1 MRITTASRIQNNTW
15 RYDPETGFLR
25 CTASI
30 LCAGVM
36 TYQRDELES
45 SNPPEGLAQL
55 RVYVS
60 PEELADPEGISTLE
74 GMPVV
79 IGHTWQTSAAL
90 SDCGNISG
98 TPVIEDIDGV
108 PHLVAGILL
117 KKPEAVR
124 RVMLPAGD
132 PQRLEE
138 ISSAGDWGIVWEPG
152 ISPDGEAY
160 DGYFVKLRY
169 NHSALLPPGAGRAG
183 ASVRIINE
191 KEAPKMEFTRVQIRN
206 NKTGKSR
213 VVRVANEDLPI
224 MEEAMAENE
233 EVVKSAITPEQL
245 QAALDELTTL
255 KEETKVKTDRIAE
268 LEGMIQSYK
277 DQLDAALSTDAV
289 EAAAEEMAVENE
301 EATQVMN
308 AKGLKLD
315 PAKKL
320 RGHALRSHVVNSVR
334 VANGKPELSAEELKE
349 ESFVKGMY
357 LGLVDASGTKQRQ
370 PVGATV
376 IINNGQQVSDQPNMA
391 NANDRMA
398 RLYPTAKKGA

>member
-1 MRITTASRIQNNTW
+1 MRITASAKIQNNTW

-36 TYQRDELES
+36 TYQRAEVEAAE
-45 SNPPEGLAQL
+45 PPEGLEQL
-55 RVYVS
+55 KIYVS

-74 GMPVV
+74 GMPAV
-79 IGHTWQTSAAL
+79 IGHTWQTASGL
-90 SDCGNISG
+90 SDCGSISG
-98 TPVIEDIDGV
+98 SPQIQND
-108 PHLVAGILL
+108 HLIADILL
-117 KKPEAVR
+117 KQPEAVR

-138 ISSAGDWGIVWEPG
+138 ISCAGNWSIVWEPG
-152 ISPDGEAY
+152 LSPEGEAY

-169 NHSALLPPGAGRAG
+169 NHVALLPPGAGRAG

-206 NKTGKSR
+206 SKTGKTR
-213 VVRVANEDLPI
+213 VVRVANEDAPML
-224 MEEAMAENE
+224 EEALLENE

-268 LEGMIQSYK
+268 LEGMIQTYK

-289 EAAAEEMAVENE
+289 AAAAEEMAVENQ
-301 EATQVMN
+301 EAVEVMN
-308 AKGLKLD
+308 SKGLTLD
-315 PAKKL
+315 ATKKL
-320 RGHALRSHVVNSVR
+320 RGHALRSHVVNSIR
-334 VANGKPELSAEELKE
+334 VANGKPELSAEEAKQE
-349 ESFVKGMY
+349 GYVKGMY
-357 LGLVDASGTKQRQ
+357 QGLVETSGTQQRTPTGASVVVLNTNQQQQ
-370 PVGATV
+370 PAM
-376 IINNGQQVSDQPNMA
+376 SDK
-391 NANDRMA
+391 NARMA
-398 RLYPTAKKGA
+398 RLYPTKGDKQ

>member
-45 SNPPEGLAQL
+45 SSPPEGLAQL

-60 PEELADPEGISTLE
+60 PEELSDPEGISTLE
-74 GMPVV
+74 GMPAV
-79 IGHTWQTSAAL
+79 IGHTWQTSAGL
-90 SDCGNISG
+90 SDCGSISG
-98 TPVIEDIDGV
+98 APFIQDN
-108 PHLVAGILL
+108 HLIADILL
-117 KKPEAVR
+117 KQPEAVR

-132 PQRLEE
+132 PLRLEE
-138 ISSAGDWGIVWEPG
+138 ISSAGDWGIIWEPG
-152 ISPDGEAY
+152 ISPEGEAY

-169 NHSALLPPGAGRAG
+169 NHVALLPPGAGRAG

-206 NKTGKSR
+206 KKTGKSR
-213 VVRVANEDLPI
+213 TVRVANEDVPMI
-224 MEEAMAENE
+224 EEAIAENE
-233 EVVKSAITPEQL
+233 EIVDTAISPEQL
-245 QAALDELTTL
+245 QEALDELAAL
-255 KEETKVKTDRIAE
+255 KTETAAKNDRIAE

-277 DQLDAALSTDAV
+277 DQLDAALSTDAIAD
-289 EAAAEEMAVENE
+289 AADQMAIENE
-301 EATQVMN
+301 EAVEVMN
-308 AKGLKLD
+308 SKGLKLD
-315 PAKKL
+315 TSKKL
-320 RGHALRSHVVNSVR
+320 RGHALRAHVVNSVR
-334 VANGKPELSAEELKE
+334 VANGKAALTETELKE

-357 LGLVDASGTKQRQ
+357 LGLVDATGTKQRQ
-370 PVGATV
+370 PTGATV
-376 IINNGQQVSDQPNMA
+376 VINNSQHNSDQPNMA
-391 NANDRMA
+391 NPQDRMA

>member
-1 MRITTASRIQNNTW
+1 MKITNRASILNSQW
-15 RYDPETGFLR
+15 RYDPDTGFLR
-25 CTASI
+25 CTAAI
-30 LCAGVM
+30 LCTGVM
-36 TYQRDELES
+36 TYQREELES

-60 PEELADPEGISTLE
+60 PEELSDPEGISTLE
-74 GMPVV
+74 GMPAV
-79 IGHTWQTSAAL
+79 IGHTWQTSAGL
-90 SDCGNISG
+90 SDCGSICGAPYIQN
-98 TPVIEDIDGV
+98 D
-108 PHLVAGILL
+108 HLMADILL
-117 KKPEAVR
+117 KQPEAVR

-138 ISSAGDWGIVWEPG
+138 ISSAGDWGIIWEAG

-160 DGYFVKLRY
+160 DGYFIKLRF
-169 NHSALLPPGAGRAG
+169 NHVALLPPGAGRAG

-233 EVVKSAITPEQL
+233 ELVKSAITPEQL

-277 DQLDAALSTDAV
+277 DQLDAALSTDAIA
-289 EAAAEEMAVENE
+289 EAADQMAVENE
-301 EATQVMN
+301 EAVEVMN
-308 AKGLKLD
+308 SKGLKLD
-315 PAKKL
+315 TSKKL
-320 RGHALRSHVVNSVR
+320 RGHALRAHVVNSVR
-334 VANGKPELSAEELKE
+334 VANGKAALTEAELKE

-357 LGLVDASGTKQRQ
+357 LGLVDSTGTKQRQ
-370 PVGATV
+370 PTGASV
-376 IINNGQQVSDQPNMA
+376 VVQNSNANSDQPNMA
-391 NANDRMA
+391 NAQDRMN
-398 RLYPTAKKGA
+398 RLYGKK

>member
-1 MRITTASRIQNNTW
+1 MRITAAARIQNNTW

-36 TYQRDELES
+36 TYQWGELES
-45 SNPPEGLAQL
+45 SNPPEGLAEL

-74 GMPVV
+74 GMPAV
-79 IGHTWQTSAAL
+79 IGHTWQTSAGL
-90 SDCGNISG
+90 SDCGSISG
-98 TPVIEDIDGV
+98 APYIQDN
-108 PHLVAGILL
+108 HLIADILL
-117 KKPEAVR
+117 KQPEAVR

-138 ISSAGDWGIVWEPG
+138 ISSAGDWGIIWEPG

-169 NHSALLPPGAGRAG
+169 NHVALLPPGAGRAG

-206 NKTGKSR
+206 TKTGKSR
-213 VVRVANEDLPI
+213 VVRVANEDAPML
-224 MEEAMAENE
+224 EEALLENE
-233 EVVKSAITPEQL
+233 EVAKSAISPQQL
-245 QAALDELTTL
+245 QDALDELTTL
-255 KEETKVKTDRIAE
+255 REETKVKTDRIAE

-277 DQLDAALSTDAV
+277 DQLDSALSTDAV
-289 EAAAEEMAVENE
+289 AAAAEEMAVENA
-301 EATQVMN
+301 EATEVMN
-308 AKGLKLD
+308 SKGLKLD
-315 PAKKL
+315 AAQKL

-334 VANGKPELSAEELKE
+334 VANGKQALTADELKE
-349 ESFVKGMY
+349 EGFVKGMY
-357 LGLVDASGTKQRQ
+357 LGLVETSGVKQRE
-370 PVGATV
+370 VTGAKV
-376 IINNGQQVSDQPNMA
+376 IINNSQTVTDGPNMA

-398 RLYPTAKKGA
+398 RLYPTKKGA

>member
-45 SNPPEGLAQL
+45 SNPPEGLAEL

-74 GMPVV
+74 GMPAV
-79 IGHTWQTSAAL
+79 IGHTWQTSAGL
-90 SDCGNISG
+90 SDCGNICG
-98 TPVIEDIDGV
+98 APYIQDD
-108 PHLVAGILL
+108 HLIADILL
-117 KKPEAVR
+117 KQPEAVR

-138 ISSAGDWGIVWEPG
+138 ISSAGDWGIIWEPG
-152 ISPDGEAY
+152 ISPGGEAY

-169 NHSALLPPGAGRAG
+169 NHVALLPAGAARGG

-191 KEAPKMEFTRVQIRN
+191 KEAPTMEFTRVQIRN
-206 NKTGKSR
+206 TKTGKSR

-224 MEEAMAENE
+224 MEEALAENE
-233 EVVKSAITPEQL
+233 EMVKNAITPDQL

-255 KEETKVKTDRIAE
+255 REETKVKTDRIAE

-289 EAAAEEMAVENE
+289 AAAAEEMAIENE
-301 EATQVMN
+301 EAVEVMN
-308 AKGLKLD
+308 SKGLKLD
-315 PAKKL
+315 PAQKL

-334 VANGKPELSAEELKE
+334 VANGKQALTADELKE
-349 ESFVKGMY
+349 EGFVKGMY
-357 LGLVDASGTKQRQ
+357 LGLVETSGAKTRT
-370 PVGATV
+370 VTGATV
-376 IINNGQQVSDQPNMA
+376 VINNSQTVKDGPNMA

-398 RLYPTAKKGA
+398 RLYPAKKGA

>member
-45 SNPPEGLAQL
+45 SNPPEGLAEL

-60 PEELADPEGISTLE
+60 PEELADPEGIATLE
-74 GMPVV
+74 GMPAV
-79 IGHTWQTSAAL
+79 IGHTWQTSAGL
-90 SDCGNISG
+90 SDCGSISG
-98 TPVIEDIDGV
+98 APYIQND
-108 PHLVAGILL
+108 HLIADILL
-117 KKPEAVR
+117 KQPEAVR

-138 ISSAGDWGIVWEPG
+138 ISSAGDWGIIWEPG
-152 ISPDGEAY
+152 VSPDGEAY

-169 NHSALLPPGAGRAG
+169 NHVALLPPGAGRAG

-206 NKTGKSR
+206 TKTGKSR
-213 VVRVANEDLPI
+213 VVRVANEDAPI
-224 MEEAMAENE
+224 LEEAMADTE
-233 EVVKSAITPEQL
+233 EVINAAITPDQL

-268 LEGMIQSYK
+268 LEGMIQTYK

-289 EAAAEEMAVENE
+289 EAAAEEMAIENE

-308 AKGLKLD
+308 SKGLKLD

-334 VANGKPELSAEELKE
+334 VANGKAALTDAELKE
-349 ESFVKGMY
+349 EGFVKGMY
-357 LGLVDASGTKQRQ
+357 LGLVETSGAKQRT
-370 PVGATV
+370 PAGANV
-376 IINNGQQVSDQPNMA
+376 VVQNSNAPSDQPNMA
-391 NANDRMA
+391 NAQDRMN
-398 RLYPTAKKGA
+398 RLYGKK

>member
-1 MRITTASRIQNNTW
+1 MRITTAARIQNNAW
-15 RYDPETGFLR
+15 RYDPDTGFLR

-36 TYQRDELES
+36 TYQRSELET
-45 SNPPEGLAQL
+45 SNPPEGLAEL

-74 GMPVV
+74 GMPAV
-79 IGHTWQTSAAL
+79 IGHTWQTSAEL
-90 SDCGNISG
+90 TDCGSICGS
-98 TPVIEDIDGV
+98 PYIQQDSLIAD
-108 PHLVAGILL
+108 ILL
-117 KKPEAVR
+117 KQPEAVR

-138 ISSAGDWGIVWEPG
+138 ISSAGDWGIVWQPG

-169 NHSALLPPGAGRAG
+169 NHVALLPAGAARGG

-206 NKTGKSR
+206 TKTGKSR
-213 VVRVANEDLPI
+213 VVRVANEDAPI
-224 MEEAMAENE
+224 LEEAMAENE

-255 KEETKVKTDRIAE
+255 REETKVKTDRIAE

-277 DQLDAALSTDAV
+277 DQLDSALSTDAV
-289 EAAAEEMAVENE
+289 AAAAEEMAIENE
-301 EATQVMN
+301 EAVGVMN
-308 AKGLKLD
+308 SKGLKLD
-315 PAKKL
+315 TSKKL

-334 VANGKPELSAEELKE
+334 VANGKPALSDEELKE
-349 ESFVKGMY
+349 EGFVKGMY
-357 LGLVDASGTKQRQ
+357 LGLVETSGAAPRQIPGASVVVNNSQ
-370 PVGATV
+370 PVKEG
-376 IINNGQQVSDQPNMA
+376 PNMD
-391 NANDRMA
+391 NPNDRMA
-398 RLYPTAKKGA
+398 RLYPTKKGA

>member
-45 SNPPEGLAQL
+45 SNPPQGLAEL

-60 PEELADPEGISTLE
+60 PEELADPEGIATLE
-74 GMPVV
+74 GMPAV
-79 IGHTWQTSAAL
+79 IGHTWQTSAGL
-90 SDCGNISG
+90 SDCGSISG
-98 TPVIEDIDGV
+98 APYIQED
-108 PHLVAGILL
+108 HLIADILL
-117 KKPEAVR
+117 KQPEAVR

-138 ISSAGDWGIVWEPG
+138 ISSAGDWGIIWEPG
-152 ISPDGEAY
+152 ISPAGEAY

-169 NHSALLPPGAGRAG
+169 NHVALLPPGAGRAG

-206 NKTGKSR
+206 TKTGKSR
-213 VVRVANEDLPI
+213 VVRVANEDAPML
-224 MEEAMAENE
+224 EEALLENE
-233 EVVKSAITPEQL
+233 EVAKSSITPEQL

-255 KEETKVKTDRIAE
+255 REETKVKTDRIAE

-277 DQLDAALSTDAV
+277 DQLDSALSTDAV
-289 EAAAEEMAVENE
+289 AAAAEEMAVENA
-301 EATQVMN
+301 EAAEVMN
-308 AKGLKLD
+308 SKGLKLD
-315 PAKKL
+315 STQKL

-334 VANGKPELSAEELKE
+334 VANGKTALTDEQLKE
-349 ESFVKGMY
+349 EGFVKGMY
-357 LGLVDASGTKQRQ
+357 LGLVETSGTK
-370 PVGATV
+370 PKTVTGATV
-376 IINNGQQVSDQPNMA
+376 VVNNSQAVNGQPNMA
-391 NANDRMA
+391 NPNDRMA
-398 RLYPTAKKGA
+398 RLYPSKKGA

>member
-1 MRITTASRIQNNTW
+1 MRITAAAKIQNNTW
-15 RYDPETGFLR
+15 RHDPETGFLR

-36 TYQRDELES
+36 TYQRSELES
-45 SNPPEGLAQL
+45 ANPPEGLQEL
-55 RVYVS
+55 RMYVA
-60 PEELADPEGISTLE
+60 PEELADPEGMASLE
-74 GMPVV
+74 GMPIV

-98 TPVIEDIDGV
+98 APTIQDIDGR

-117 KKPEAVR
+117 KQPEAVR
-124 RVMLPAGD
+124 RVMLPPGD
-132 PQRLEE
+132 PGRLEE

-152 ISPDGEAY
+152 TSPQGEAY

-191 KEAPKMEFTRVQIRN
+191 KEAPKMELTRVQLRMAG
-206 NKTGKSR
+206 GKLR
-213 VVRVANEDLPI
+213 FVRVANEDVAAL
-224 MEEAMAENE
+224 EEAMTANE
-233 EVVKSAITPEQL
+233 EAVKSAITPEQL

-289 EAAAEEMAVENE
+289 AAAAEEMAVENE
-301 EATQVMN
+301 EAVEVMN
-308 AKGLKLD
+308 SKGLTLD
-315 PAKKL
+315 VSKKL

-334 VANGKPELSAEELKE
+334 VANGKPELTTEEVAQE
-349 ESFVKGMY
+349 GFVKGMY
-357 LGLVDASGTKQRQ
+357 LGLVETSGTKQRG
-370 PVGATV
+370 VTGASV
-376 IINNGQQVSDQPNMA
+376 VINNSNQQQQPAMSNKS
-391 NANDRMA
+391 DRMA
-398 RLYPTAKKGA
+398 RLYPTKGDK

>member
-1 MRITTASRIQNNTW
+1 MRITASAKIQNNTW

-36 TYQRDELES
+36 TYQREELET

-60 PEELADPEGISTLE
+60 PEELSDPEGIATLE
-74 GMPVV
+74 GMPAV
-79 IGHTWQTSAAL
+79 IGHTWQTSAGL
-90 SDCGNISG
+90 SDCGSISG
-98 TPVIEDIDGV
+98 APYIQSD
-108 PHLVAGILL
+108 HLIADILL
-117 KKPEAVR
+117 KQPEAVR

-138 ISSAGDWGIVWEPG
+138 ISSAGDWGIIWEPG

-169 NHSALLPPGAGRAG
+169 NHVALLPPGAGRAG

-191 KEAPKMEFTRVQIRN
+191 KEAPTMEFTRVQIRN
-206 NKTGKSR
+206 TKTGKSR
-213 VVRVANEDLPI
+213 VVRVANEDAPI
-224 MEEAMAENE
+224 LEEALAENE
-233 EVVKSAITPEQL
+233 EVAKTAITPEQL
-245 QAALDELTTL
+245 NAALEELKTL
-255 KEETKVKTDRIAE
+255 KEERDKSAGRIAE

-289 EAAAEEMAVENE
+289 AAAAEEMAVENE
-301 EATQVMN
+301 EAVGVMN

-315 PAKKL
+315 TTKKL

-334 VANGKPELSAEELKE
+334 VANGKPELTADELKE
-349 ESFVKGMY
+349 EGFVKGMY
-357 LGLVDASGTKQRQ
+357 LGLVETSGVAPRQIPGAS
-370 PVGATV
+370 VV
-376 IINNGQQVSDQPNMA
+376 INNSHQVQEGPNMA
-391 NANDRMA
+391 NPNDRMA

>member
-1 MRITTASRIQNNTW
+1 MRITTAARIQNNAW
-15 RYDPETGFLR
+15 RYDPDTGFLR

-36 TYQRDELES
+36 VYQRSELEET
-45 SNPPEGLAQL
+45 NPPEGLSEL

-60 PEELADPEGISTLE
+60 PEELAEPEGIATLE

-79 IGHTWQTSAAL
+79 IGHTWQTSADL

-98 TPVIEDIDGV
+98 APTIQDIDGV

-138 ISSAGDWGIVWEPG
+138 ISSAGDWGIVWQPG
-152 ISPDGEAY
+152 TSPQGEAY

-191 KEAPKMEFTRVQIRN
+191 KEAPKMELTRVQIRN
-206 NKTGKSR
+206 TKTGKSR
-213 VVRVANEDLPI
+213 VVRVANEDAPI
-224 MEEAMAENE
+224 LEEALADTE
-233 EVVKSAITPEQL
+233 EVVNAAISPEQL
-245 QAALDELTTL
+245 QEALDELTTL
-255 KEETKVKTDRIAE
+255 KEETKQKTDRIAE
-268 LEGMIQSYK
+268 LEGMIQTYK

-301 EATQVMN
+301 EAAEVMN
-308 AKGLKLD
+308 SKGLKLETS
-315 PAKKL
+315 KKL

-334 VANGKPELSAEELKE
+334 VANGKPALTDVELKE
-349 ESFVKGMY
+349 EGFVKGMY
-357 LGLVDASGTKQRQ
+357 MGLVETSGVKRTVTGAS
-370 PVGATV
+370 VV
-376 IINNGQQVSDQPNMA
+376 VNNSQVVEGQPNMA

-398 RLYPTAKKGA
+398 RLYPTKKGV